1 MAVSERVRN
10 EPILVAGEWW
20 SGDDRF
26 GVVDPFSGETV
37 AEVSR
42 AGAAEI
48 ERALAA
54 AKDVF
59 AETSRLPAHRRAKIL
74 RTVSEGIAA
83 DHEGFARTLVMETG
97 KSIRDARV
105 EVDRAVS
112 TFAIASEEASRI
124 PHEVVNMDSVPA
136 GEGRF
141 AINGRFP
148 IGVVLGITPFNFP
161 LNLVAHKIAPALA
174 VGNTVVLKPASL
186 TPLSALRLARLVHD
200 AGWPAGRPQHRAGR
214 LRDHREDHRG
224 SSHRQGHIHG
234 LGRGRLAHQEAGN
247 GARR

>member
-59 AETSRLPAHRRAKIL
+59 AETSRLPRTSKSQDPAHGVGGHRR
-74 RTVSEGIAA
+74 
-83 DHEGFARTLVMETG
+83 
-97 KSIRDARV
+97 
-105 EVDRAVS
+105 
-112 TFAIASEEASRI
+112 
-124 PHEVVNMDSVPA
+124 
-136 GEGRF
+136 
-141 AINGRFP
+141 
-148 IGVVLGITPFNFP
+148 
-161 LNLVAHKIAPALA
+161 
-174 VGNTVVLKPASL
+174 
-186 TPLSALRLARLVHD
+186 
-200 AGWPAGRPQHRAGR
+200 
-214 LRDHREDHRG
+214 
-224 SSHRQGHIHG
+224 
-234 LGRGRLAHQEAGN
+234 
-247 GARR
+247 